1 MLKFYCFPAWTTCRK
16 AKAWLS
22 DQQAEYEYR
31 DILKQPLEAEELK
44 ELAAVGGVTVK
55 ALVNPKSTG
64 FKAMNLDLNE
74 IGDEDAAK
82 LINENPKIMIR
93 PLLSDGKK
101 ISIGFD
107 FDRFADVVK

>member
-1 MLKFYCFPAWTTCRK
+1 
-16 AKAWLS
+16 
-22 DQQAEYEYR
+22 
-31 DILKQPLEAEELK
+31 LKQPLEAEELK

-74 IGDEDAAK
+74 IGDEEAAK

>member
-1 MLKFYCFPAWTTCRK
+1 M
-16 AKAWLS
+16 
-22 DQQAEYEYR
+22 
-31 DILKQPLEAEELK
+31 
-44 ELAAVGGVTVK
+44 AAVGGVTVK

-74 IGDEDAAK
+74 VSDEEAAK

-107 FDRFADVVK
+107 PDRFAGVVK